1 MYQSMKEEVVLRWRK
16 KAENDLEIQYPEEYI
31 ELRINE
37 AMALYET
44 AKEVKEFVVEVT
56 GNE

>member
-1 MYQSMKEEVVLRWRK
+1 MK
-16 KAENDLEIQYPEEYI
+16 EIQYPEEYI
-31 ELRINE
+31 ELRIDE

-44 AKEVKEFVVEVT
+44 AKEEKEFVVEVT

>member
-1 MYQSMKEEVVLRWRK
+1 MKG
-16 KAENDLEIQYPEEYI
+16 IPYPEEYI
-31 ELRINE
+31 ELRIDE

-44 AKEVKEFVVEVT
+44 AKEEKEFVVEVT

>member
-1 MYQSMKEEVVLRWRK
+1 MKEEVVLRWRK

>member
-1 MYQSMKEEVVLRWRK
+1 MKEEVVLRWLNK
-16 KAENDLEIQYPEEYI
+16 TENDLKLQYPEEYI
-31 ELRINE
+31 ELRIDE
-37 AMALYET
+37 AIALYET

>member
-1 MYQSMKEEVVLRWRK
+1 MK
-16 KAENDLEIQYPEEYI
+16 EIQYPEEYI
-31 ELRINE
+31 ELSIDE

-56 GNE
+56 ENE